1 MPAAKL
7 LHPTIFPA
15 PHLQPPRTFAVKCQR
30 DQFQVRLLSTEAAT
44 NTTVSTSA
52 ITLTAACGDGFHP
65 RSANPK
71 SPTVR
76 DSANATSAPAES
88 AVDIQVGVNDA
99 ADRERGADG
108 QPDRHRDNR

>member
-1 MPAAKL
+1 L
-7 LHPTIFPA
+7 
-15 PHLQPPRTFAVKCQR
+15 
-30 DQFQVRLLSTEAAT
+30 VRLLSTEAAT

-76 DSANATSAPAES
+76 ESANATSAPADS
-88 AVDIQVGVNDA
+88 TPATHRSQSGPPARISRARTQKTMACPKNPRPIVGMS
-99 ADRERGADG
+99 R
-108 QPDRHRDNR
+108 